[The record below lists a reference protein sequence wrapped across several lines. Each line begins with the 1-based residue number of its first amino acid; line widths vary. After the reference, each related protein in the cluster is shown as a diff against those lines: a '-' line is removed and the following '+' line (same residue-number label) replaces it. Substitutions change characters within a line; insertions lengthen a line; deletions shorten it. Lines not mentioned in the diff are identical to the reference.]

1 MQIFHRDT
9 GAYEDVPDPA
19 EPDEPVGDTAEYE
32 VRTLIYSLSL
42 RRYIEPGTRMLWRAQ
57 DAGPLLAAGAIAPV
71 DPVVQRLEALEA
83 EVRDEM
89 DDADITAE
97 HEDMEDY

>member
-1 MQIFHRDT
+1 MQIYHRDT
-9 GAYEDVPDPA
+9 DTYEDVPDAA
-19 EPDEPVGDTAEYE
+19 EPVPTGDTSEYE
-32 VRTLIYSLSL
+32 VQTLIYSLSL
-42 RRYIEPGTRMLWRAQ
+42 RRYIEPGTRMLWRDQ